1 MSDLAVLGWDAA
13 WDEAFAALGVD
24 GCVPGRVA
32 LEHNHVIRV
41 LTASGELLAET
52 SGRMKHRARGRRE
65 LPAVGDWVA
74 VRPEPRGG
82 RALIRG
88 VLPRRT
94 VFSRKVAGRLTEEQV
109 VAANIDVVLV
119 VFGLDKA
126 VNQRAIE
133 RYLTVAKPGGAASVV
148 VLNKVD
154 LIADPEAARAGAEA
168 ASNGVPVALVSAR
181 RGDGLTELRA
191 HLAPGRTI
199 ALFGPSGAGK
209 SSLVNQLVGREV
221 LPTGEVREWDARGRH
236 TSVHRELVL
245 CETGGVLI
253 DTPGMREL
261 QLWDSDLDASDAFAD
276 IAALAAGCKFRDCR
290 HDREPGCAV
299 KSAVDGGTL
308 PAGRHESYLKLQGE
322 QEALEQN
329 QEERGLLDA
338 KREARIMGKAIK
350 SMQKDRGR

>member
-1 MSDLAVLGWDAA
+1 VPDLAVLGWDPAWRAA
-13 WDEAFAALGVD
+13 FDVLGV
-24 GCVPGRVA
+24 GGVPGRVA
-32 LEHNHVIRV
+32 LEHNHVFRV
-41 LTASGELLAET
+41 LTELGELFAES

-74 VRPEPRGG
+74 VRPDPRGG

-94 VFSRKVAGRLTEEQV
+94 AFSRKVAGRLTEEQL

-119 VFGLDKA
+119 VFGLDKP

-133 RYLTVAKPGGAASVV
+133 RYLTVAERGGAAPVV

-154 LIADPEAARAGAEA
+154 LVADPDAARTEAEA
-168 ASNGVPVALVSAR
+168 ASNGVRVRPVSAR
-181 RGDGLTELRA
+181 RGDGLDELRA
-191 HLAPGRTI
+191 LVAPGRTM

-209 SSLVNQLVGREV
+209 SSLVNRLVGREV

-245 CETGGVLI
+245 CEWGGVLI

-261 QLWDSDLDASDAFAD
+261 QLWDTEGDVADSFAD
-276 IAALAAGCKFRDCR
+276 LAALAGDCRFRDCR
-290 HDREPGCAV
+290 HDQEPGCAV
-299 KSAVDGGTL
+299 KAAVDRGDL
-308 PAGRHESYLKLQGE
+308 AAGRYGSYLKLQRE
-322 QEALEQN
+322 QEALERKQD
-329 QEERGLLDA
+329 ERGLLDA
-338 KREARIMGKAIK
+338 RREARVMGKALK
-350 SMQKDRGR
+350 SLQRDRGR